1 MKYDFS
7 KLFIQYWLWSL
18 IFETFILASYFVAR
32 RTFPSRTIFDA
43 YASNNA
49 QLMIRFNRCLT
60 LKNEWRVA
68 HSIRI
73 MLMWRI
79 VRLISKLWR
88 KAFTPQMLW
97 LLASFDLNNIRAMIK
112 KMSSYQYRKSH
123 RLISTM
129 GFPLRV
135 RCHLC
140 IEPGTISMVLLV
152 LQWRY
157 GGFFYTW
164 FDKKDFDES
173 LWRYYWLTDM

>member
-49 QLMIRFNRCLT
+49 QLMIRFNRCFT

-123 RLISTM
+123 RADKTVIRLSYLHNGI
-129 GFPLRV
+129 FPESKMSSMYRT
-135 RCHLC
+135 RNHLYGLTC
-140 IEPGTISMVLLV
+140 TAMEIRRLL
-152 LQWRY
+152 LHMIW
-157 GGFFYTW
+157 
-164 FDKKDFDES
+164 
-173 LWRYYWLTDM
+173 

>member
-1 MKYDFS
+1 MIFDIWDFHIGQ
-7 KLFIQYWLWSL
+7 LFCSPENVSVQK
-18 IFETFILASYFVAR
+18 
-32 RTFPSRTIFDA
+32 IFDA

-123 RLISTM
+123 RADKTVIRLSYLHNGISPESKMSSMYRT
-129 GFPLRV
+129 RN
-135 RCHLC
+135 HLYGLTC
-140 IEPGTISMVLLV
+140 TAMEIRR
-152 LQWRY
+152 RY
-157 GGFFYTW
+157 DGFFYTW

>member
-18 IFETFILASYFVAR
+18 IFETFILASYFVPW

-123 RLISTM
+123 RADKTVIRLSYLHNGISPESKMSSMYRT
-129 GFPLRV
+129 RN
-135 RCHLC
+135 HLYGLTC
-140 IEPGTISMVLLV
+140 TAMEIRRLL
-152 LQWRY
+152 LHMIW
-157 GGFFYTW
+157 
-164 FDKKDFDES
+164 
-173 LWRYYWLTDM
+173 